1 VRTKASVLFATI
13 LALGGLSGLVAVPAQ
28 AIARPVHHVHYLNPS
43 SIKNPVLRRE
53 ALQAQRWELAHPG
66 HALPV
71 HTTWSET
78 RHTDAPN
85 AAGDPCTTISGT
97 EEVKNAVDV
106 ELMWFKLSTYFCWS
120 GPEDG
125 PWSSADKVTSH
136 STTWSVGV
144 TTAGSIVGWAYNQN
158 VTGIEFHCFTDGYG
172 FSGGIN
178 SCSGNYEYDEV
189 EFEACL
195 LKVGC
200 YDTEYPYVW
209 EAEYLNGA
217 WNNGGGLN

>member
-28 AIARPVHHVHYLNPS
+28 AIARPVHHVHYLNPN

-106 ELMWFKLSTYFCWS
+106 ELM
-120 GPEDG
+120 
-125 PWSSADKVTSH
+125 SSAGHITRTSRALSFTALPMDMGSPAASIPARGTT
-136 STTWSVGV
+136 STTRS
-144 TTAGSIVGWAYNQN
+144 S
-158 VTGIEFHCFTDGYG
+158 
-172 FSGGIN
+172 SRP
-178 SCSGNYEYDEV
+178 
-189 EFEACL
+189 AC
-195 LKVGC
+195 
-200 YDTEYPYVW
+200 
-209 EAEYLNGA
+209 
-217 WNNGGGLN
+217 